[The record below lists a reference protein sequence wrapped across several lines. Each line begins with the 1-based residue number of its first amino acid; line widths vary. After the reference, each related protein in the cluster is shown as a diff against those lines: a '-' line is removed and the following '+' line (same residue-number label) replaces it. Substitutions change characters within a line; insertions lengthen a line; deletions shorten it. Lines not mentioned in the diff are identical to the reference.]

1 MVYKP
6 YGLSLKP
13 EEKILWIGKRSLK
26 SLLPFLIFGFILTP
40 LYGVGIIFIIYAL
53 AVWLRTDYVL
63 TNERVLRIRRYYA
76 FLYLRKYIIEE
87 IKREDVESVYT
98 LQDFMG
104 KTFNYSDVV
113 IEDSKKIVFKG
124 VSEPELVKKLLNIK

>member
-1 MVYKP
+1 MAYKP
-6 YGLSLKP
+6 YGLNLRA

-26 SLLPFLIFGFILTP
+26 SLWLPLAFGFALLP
-40 LYGVGIIFIIYAL
+40 LYGFGLIFIIYAV

-63 TNERVLRIRRYYA
+63 TNERVLRIRRRYA
-76 FLYLRKYIIEE
+76 FVYLLSYDIEE

-104 KTFNYSDVV
+104 KTFNYYDVV
-113 IEDSKKIVFKG
+113 IENSRKIIFKG
-124 VSEPELVKKLLNIK
+124 IGEPELIKKLLQTK